1 LQPVIFTY
9 APTATDDDGI
19 ALSQTPS
26 GATALTLNGVLVAS
40 GTTYAQLGA
49 QQFITIS
56 CAGADAGRT
65 FTVVGTGLTGQRV
78 TFTMAGSNAG
88 VTVSTVGVYR
98 VISVTPDAATAGAVK
113 VGVNGTGRSYPV
125 IMDYFANPTTVS
137 IYIVVT
143 GTIDWTVQDSPNDPQ
158 NNTGGPDTWTW
169 FDSDDAALVTTA
181 TNAKGNYAFPPHAI
195 ALLVNSSS
203 GGTATV
209 TITQATTTP

>member
-1 LQPVIFTY
+1 MQPVIFTY
-9 APTATDDDGI
+9 APSATDADGI
-19 ALSQTPS
+19 CQSQTPS
-26 GATALTLNGVLVAS
+26 GAGNLTINGALAS
-40 GTTYAQLGA
+40 GGVATLGA
-49 QQFITIS
+49 QQFITID

-65 FTVVGTGLTGQRV
+65 FTIVGTGQTGQIV
-78 TFTMAGSNAG
+78 TFTMAGSNASQ
-88 VTVSTVGVYR
+88 TVSTVGLKTVTR
-98 VISVTPDAATAGAVK
+98 ISVDAATAGAVT

-137 IYIVVT
+137 IYVVVT
-143 GTIDWTVQDSPNDPQ
+143 GTIDFTVQDSPNDPQ

-195 ALLVNSSS
+195 AILINSSA
-203 GGTATV
+203 GGSVKV